1 VALESRGMWQGR
13 EVGVPGQV
21 GNAPVGDVSATVIKR
36 TAWQVPQHLR
46 RQHKGDDGTTMPSNW
61 NRATPEAA
69 GFAANLERKLAAGFE
84 SGLLLPIHALL
95 VARTGKLVLEQY
107 FEGEDET
114 WGDTLGR
121 VQFGPEVLHDL
132 RSVTK
137 SIVGLLYGIA
147 LERGLVP
154 PLQAPVIDGFPEY
167 PDLVADPERRKVTVA
182 HTLTMTMGMEW
193 DENKPYTDPTNSEIA
208 MEMAADRYRF
218 ILDRPIIGAPGEK
231 WVYSGGAVA
240 LIGALIE
247 RGSGRK
253 LPDFAR
259 EVLFA
264 PLGITDFYWL
274 AGSDGVASPASGLR
288 LTAPDLLRIGAM
300 LVDGGRHEG
309 RQVVPEA
316 WIEASWTPAIQTWDG
331 LGYGHLWYIHEAP
344 APGYAKPLRWI
355 AAFGNGGQRL
365 WLAPEAGL
373 ACVIYAGDY
382 NLFDRWVTPARIW
395 REIVVGN
402 VVRA

>member
-1 VALESRGMWQGR
+1 M
-13 EVGVPGQV
+13 
-21 GNAPVGDVSATVIKR
+21 T
-36 TAWQVPQHLR
+36 
-46 RQHKGDDGTTMPSNW
+46 NW
-61 NRATPEAA
+61 MRATPAAA

-95 VARTGKLVLEQY
+95 VSRGDTLVLEQY
-107 FEGEDET
+107 FAGEDES
-114 WGDTLGR
+114 WGDSLGR
-121 VQFGPEVLHDL
+121 VEFGPAVLHDL

-154 PLQAPVIDGFPEY
+154 ALDTPVIDGFPEY

-182 HTLTMTMGMEW
+182 HTLNMTMGMEW

-208 MEMAADRYRF
+208 MEMAPDRYR
-218 ILDRPIIGAPGEK
+218 IITALGPSTDVEPVPLDMTPVRYRFVLERPTIVAPGEK
-231 WVYSGGAVA
+231 WIYSGGAVA

-259 EVLFA
+259 ETLFA
-264 PLGITDFYWL
+264 PLGITDFHWL

-300 LVDGGRHEG
+300 LVDGGRFER
-309 RQVVPEA
+309 RQIVPAA
-316 WIEASWTPAIQTWDG
+316 WLEASWTAAIQTWDG
-331 LGYGHLWYIHEAP
+331 LGYGHLWYMHEAP
-344 APGYAKPLRWI
+344 APGYDRPLRWI
-355 AAFGNGGQRL
+355 GAFGNGGQRL
-365 WLAPEAGL
+365 WLAPEAGI

-382 NLFDRWVTPARIW
+382 NLFERWVTPARIW

>member
-1 VALESRGMWQGR
+1 MV
-13 EVGVPGQV
+13 
-21 GNAPVGDVSATVIKR
+21 T
-36 TAWQVPQHLR
+36 
-46 RQHKGDDGTTMPSNW
+46 NW
-61 NRATPEAA
+61 TRATPEAA

-95 VARTGKLVLEQY
+95 VSRGGKLVLEQY
-107 FEGEDET
+107 FEGEDES
-114 WGDTLGR
+114 WGDPLGP
-121 VQFGPEVLHDL
+121 VQFGPTVLHDL

-154 PLQAPVIDGFPEY
+154 ALDAPVIDGFPEY

-182 HTLTMTMGMEW
+182 HTLTMTTGMEW

-208 MEMAADRYRF
+208 MEMAPDRYRF

-231 WVYSGGAVA
+231 WIYSGGAVA

-247 RGSGRK
+247 RGSGQK

-259 EVLFA
+259 EALFA
-264 PLGITDFYWL
+264 PLGISDFYWL

-309 RQVVPEA
+309 RQVVPAA
-316 WIEASWTPAIQTWDG
+316 WIDASWTPAIQTWDG
-331 LGYGHLWYIHEAP
+331 LGYGRLWYIHEAP
-344 APGYAKPLRWI
+344 APGYDEPLRWVG
-355 AAFGNGGQRL
+355 AFGNGGQRL

-373 ACVIYAGDY
+373 ACVINAGDY
-382 NLFDRWVTPARIW
+382 NKFDRWVTPARIW

-402 VVRA
+402 LVRA